1 MDRSELVASAAYQ
14 PEPSAVAA
22 ARRFV
27 RTTLEEWIVGAAADG
42 GDLVDD
48 AVLLTSELVTNA
60 IVHARTR
67 VQVICRL
74 IADVVEVVV
83 TDADPAGLVPE
94 PRREDPD
101 PGERTSGRG
110 LLLPAA
116 LSLAWGVTYGQAVK
130 AVWFRLGLAGLAG
143 GGTGTGGRRN
153 PAEGGSADG
162 APTDGET
169 LAAVLQLMPPAG
181 DVAPVLRSAM
191 TADGDHA
198 GAGMRSPGTALP
210 ADGMAINGSGET
222 PHGHPDRVSE
232 PGFDA
237 ILTLVLD
244 SARSSVGA
252 DAAYALLADEDGDLR
267 LRAAVGSLPGLQ
279 PAVGGS
285 ADGAALAIV
294 TVAFVVDGRVTGL
307 LTAASAPGSRFAEED
322 ASRLQRVADRWGAP
336 LERARLADL
345 ERTRRARRGALVEA
359 RALLTPRVGRAE
371 AMALAARA
379 AVPRLAPW
387 CAVLLVRG
395 KGLRTAFARHADDS
409 RSPAL
414 SWLLDRHGGSAA
426 GSAAMGIRGAVPGQ
440 ARPGQAGKAWRWPL
454 ESCDLRDAPAQAR
467 ELAADDAWCFPM
479 GTGRTSG
486 VFVIGHRRHERL
498 PQEVADLAADLACRV
513 GLALRTP
520 AARDGRDR
528 AGVG

>member
-1 MDRSELVASAAYQ
+1 VDRSELVASEAYQ
-14 PEPSAVAA
+14 PEPSAAAA

-27 RTTLEEWIVGAAADG
+27 RTTLEEWFAGAPADG

-60 IVHARTR
+60 VVHARTR
-67 VQVICRL
+67 VQVVCRL
-74 IADVVEVVV
+74 IVDVVEVVV

-130 AVWFRLGLAGLAG
+130 AVWFRLGLAGRAV
-143 GGTGTGGRRN
+143 GGTGTGGRQN
-153 PAEGGSADG
+153 PAEGGRADA

-169 LAAVLQLMPPAG
+169 LAAVLQLVPPTG
-181 DVAPVLRSAM
+181 DVAPVFPSAV
-191 TADGDHA
+191 TADGDQA
-198 GAGMRSPGTALP
+198 GAGMRLPGTALP
-210 ADGMAINGSGET
+210 AGGMAINGSGET
-222 PHGHPDRVSE
+222 PHGHLDRVSE

-237 ILTLVLD
+237 MLTLVLD

-252 DAAYALLADEDGDLR
+252 DTAYVLLADEDGDLR
-267 LRAAVGSLPGLQ
+267 LRAAVGSLPGPQ
-279 PAVGGS
+279 AAGGS
-285 ADGAALAIV
+285 ANGAVPAIV

-307 LTAASAPGSRFAEED
+307 LTAASAAGSRFAEED
-322 ASRLQRVADRWGAP
+322 AARLQRVADRWGAP

-345 ERTRRARRGALVEA
+345 ERIRRARRGALAEA
-359 RALLTPRVGRAE
+359 RALLIPRVGRGE
-371 AMALAARA
+371 AMAVAARA

-395 KGLRTAFARHADDS
+395 RRLRTAFACHADDS

-426 GSAAMGIRGAVPGQ
+426 GAAAMGIRTAVPGQ
-440 ARPGQAGKAWRWPL
+440 AGPGQAGKAWRWPL
-454 ESCDLRDAPAQAR
+454 DSCDLRDAPAQAR

-479 GTGRTSG
+479 GAGRTSG
-486 VFVIGHRRHERL
+486 LFVIGHQRHERL
-498 PQEVADLAADLACRV
+498 PREVADLAADLACRV

-520 AARDGRDR
+520 AARDGRDP